1 MPNSS
6 RYHPMALTAGRVPG
20 SHRGLPSAI
29 ADHLAGEGVATAQHP
44 APLPHVEGHGV
55 GPAAGGG
62 VQVDVVGDQEVA
74 GPHRGGPRA
83 GVEGGRAEV
92 GRPDRVGQAGLQALV
107 LPGPHRRQVAAVGVQ
122 GGVAVAVDGE
132 AHLVG
137 QAPGQAVGVGHRLLH
152 GDAGHRHQGAD
163 VHGPEAGVLAVVA
176 AHVDGLGRRPPGPH
190 RRLDDGVGRPDE
202 GDHGAVGAPAGVDVE
217 QRHLLHRRDGLG
229 QAADDR
235 RVAAFGEVG
244 DALEQRGLGHGVQVI
259 GNCRP
264 GLSAAGRLGAQVS
277 AVTTS
282 AAGKARRQP
291 GVGGDREA
299 APGVSASSA

>member
-6 RYHPMALTAGRVPG
+6 RYHPMAFTAGRVPG
-20 SHRGLPSAI
+20 SHRGLPSGSRITSPVSGSPRRSTRPRSRTSKATE
-29 ADHLAGEGVATAQHP
+29 LARR
-44 APLPHVEGHGV
+44 
-55 GPAAGGG
+55 AGGG
-62 VQVDVVGDQEVA
+62 VQVDVVGHQEVP
-74 GPHRGGPRA
+74 GPHCRGPGA

-92 GRPDRVGQAGLQALV
+92 GRPERVGEAGLQALV
-107 LPGPHRRQVAAVGVQ
+107 LPGAHRRQVAAIGVER
-122 GGVAVAVDGE
+122 GAAVAVDGQ

-137 QAPGQAVGVGHRLLH
+137 QAPRQAVGVGHRLLH

-190 RRLDDGVGRPDE
+190 RRLHDGVGRADE

-217 QRHLLHRRDGLG
+217 QGHLLHRGDGVG

-264 GLSAAGRLGAQVS
+264 GLSAAGPR
-277 AVTTS
+277 
-282 AAGKARRQP
+282 AAGVRR
-291 GVGGDREA
+291 GT
-299 APGVSASSA
+299 